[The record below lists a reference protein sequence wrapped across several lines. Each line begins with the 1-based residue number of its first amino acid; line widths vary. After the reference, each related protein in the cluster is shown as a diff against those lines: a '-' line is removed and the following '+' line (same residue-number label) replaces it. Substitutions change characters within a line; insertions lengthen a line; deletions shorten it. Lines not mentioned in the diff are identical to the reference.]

1 MTSHIDPSMGLNPV
15 FPFPFQAL
23 KPFGW
28 TPALA
33 DAFAFRAASGCEP
46 ARVVAATRGMA
57 LLQTATGEVWGTP
70 SGRFRKHLQTEE
82 DTLCAGD
89 WLGVQRDGEG
99 SRALILDLLPRGP
112 SLTRRGAGPG
122 RRSQHLATNLDVVLL
137 LMGLDRNFNP
147 PRMERLLALA
157 WGSGAQPVVVLT
169 KADLEDRSTSF
180 IARIEGIAPGVKVL
194 AVSSITGDGL
204 ENVRAFLGEGLT
216 AVMVGSSGVGKSTLL
231 NALAGQEL
239 RTTREVRATDGRGR
253 HTTSLREL
261 FLLPGG
267 GCLIDTP
274 GIREVGLLAEGSDLE
289 SAFADISTFAVHCRF
304 RDCTHG
310 AEPGCAVQAA
320 LAEGH
325 LDAQRYGNYLRL
337 RREVA
342 YEAARSD
349 ERLWREREQKWRRIA
364 KSQKHVQ
371 KG

>member
-1 MTSHIDPSMGLNPV
+1 MTSPTDPSTGLSPV
-15 FPFPFQAL
+15 SILPFHAL
-23 KPFGW
+23 TPFGW
-28 TPALA
+28 TPALTE
-33 DAFAFRAASGCEP
+33 AFAQRVAPEREP

-57 LLQTATGEVWGTP
+57 LLQTATGEVWGSP
-70 SGRFRKHLQTEE
+70 SGRFRRHLQTEE
-82 DTLCAGD
+82 DSLCAGD
-89 WLGVQRDGEG
+89 WLGVQRDAEG

-112 SLTRRGAGPG
+112 SLTRRGVGPG

-137 LMGLDRNFNP
+137 LMGLDRDFNP
-147 PRMERLLALA
+147 ARMERLLALA
-157 WGSGAQPVVVLT
+157 WGSGARPVVVLT
-169 KADLEDRSTSF
+169 KADLEDRSAAF
-180 IARIEGIAPGVKVL
+180 IARIEGIAPGVQVL
-194 AVSSITGDGL
+194 AVSSVTGDGL
-204 ENVRAFLGEGLT
+204 ENVWTFLSEGLT

-239 RTTREVRATDGRGR
+239 RRTREVRATDGRGR

-274 GIREVGLLAEGSDLE
+274 GIREVGLLAEGSDLDHT
-289 SAFADISTFAVHCRF
+289 FADISTFAAHCRF
-304 RDCTHG
+304 RDCTHA

-349 ERLWREREQKWRRIA
+349 EHLWREREQKWRRIA
-364 KSQKHVQ
+364 KLQKHVQ

>member
-1 MTSHIDPSMGLNPV
+1 MTSHTDPSTGLNPV
-15 FPFPFQAL
+15 PAYSFQAL
-23 KPFGW
+23 MPFGW
-28 TPALA
+28 TAIHA
-33 DAFAFRAASGCEP
+33 AAFSERAAHTHEP
-46 ARVVAATRGMA
+46 ARVIAATRGMA
-57 LLQTATGEVWGTP
+57 LLQTATGEIWGTP
-70 SGRFRKHLQTEE
+70 SGRFRERLHTEE
-82 DTLCAGD
+82 GALCAGD
-89 WLGVQRDGEG
+89 WLAIHRDAQA

-112 SLTRRGAGPG
+112 SLMRRGSGPDA
-122 RRSQHLATNLDVVLL
+122 RSQCLASNVDVVLL

-147 PRMERLLALA
+147 ARMERLLTLA
-157 WGSGAQPVVVLT
+157 WGSGARPVVVLT
-169 KADLEDRSTSF
+169 KADLEERPAPF
-180 IARIEGIAPGVKVL
+180 LVRIEGVAPGVEVL
-194 AVSSITGDGL
+194 AVSALTGNGL
-204 ENVRAFLGEGLT
+204 ERVRAFLSESLT

-239 RTTREVRATDGRGR
+239 RRTREVRSTDGRGR

-274 GIREVGLLAEGSDLE
+274 GIREVGLLSEGADLDRT
-289 SAFADISTFAVHCRF
+289 FADIAVLAAHCRF
-304 RDCTHG
+304 RDCAHG

-320 LAEGH
+320 LAAGH
-325 LDAQRYGNYLRL
+325 LDAHRYSNHLRL

-364 KSQKHVQ
+364 KSQKQIQ